1 MAARIILYTGK
12 GGVGKTSV
20 AAATARRIAAEGR
33 RVLLVSTDP
42 AHSLADVL
50 DTPIG
55 ADPTPLGERL
65 EGLQIDGRAEL
76 TRHWGAVQRWASR
89 SLIARGVDR
98 VSAEELTVPPG
109 LEELLSLLRLVALH
123 EAGEHDLIVVDCAPT
138 GETLRL
144 LSFPDIAHW
153 WLDRVLPRQ
162 DELLGAA
169 RPLARALLDIT
180 VPDREVL
187 DEVGRMM
194 RSLLA
199 MRELLVDHET
209 VSVRLVTTA
218 DRVVIDETRRTYT
231 ALSLHGVATDAIVV
245 NRLFPDDVGA
255 YFAGWRERQQEH
267 LAEIHQAFAPLPI
280 LSAPYFD
287 HEVVGTAALD
297 RLAAALYADRDAGER
312 LYTGTARQLE
322 IDGDQARLRIA
333 VPLATREQVSLRR
346 AGDELVVEVAGHRRT
361 VLLPPAIAHYRP
373 SGATLRDGVL
383 DVTLAADVADVP
395 A

>member
-1 MAARIILYTGK
+1 
-12 GGVGKTSV
+12 
-20 AAATARRIAAEGR
+20 
-33 RVLLVSTDP
+33 
-42 AHSLADVL
+42 
-50 DTPIG
+50 
-55 ADPTPLGERL
+55 
-65 EGLQIDGRAEL
+65 
-76 TRHWGAVQRWASR
+76 
-89 SLIARGVDR
+89 
-98 VSAEELTVPPG
+98 
-109 LEELLSLLRLVALH
+109 
-123 EAGEHDLIVVDCAPT
+123 
-138 GETLRL
+138 
-144 LSFPDIAHW
+144 
-153 WLDRVLPRQ
+153 
-162 DELLGAA
+162 
-169 RPLARALLDIT
+169 
-180 VPDREVL
+180 
-187 DEVGRMM
+187 
-194 RSLLA
+194 
-199 MRELLVDHET
+199 
-209 VSVRLVTTA
+209 
-218 DRVVIDETRRTYT
+218 VIDETRRTYT
-231 ALSLHGVATDAIVV
+231 ALWLHGVATDAIVV

-322 IDGDQARLRIA
+322 IDGDRARLRIA